1 MAVNAP
7 APAPATQPDATI
19 RRQVLAHARGLLR
32 ADPRVPIARIARESG
47 VSRAT
52 LYRHFGS
59 RAALLR
65 AVELDPPATATDRIL
80 AVAADLV
87 ARAGLAR
94 VSMDDVALAAGV
106 SRATVYR
113 LFPSKAALFG
123 ALLRRYSPFEP
134 MVALLD
140 ELGDAPPREVIGR
153 IGLTVA
159 RIGQARTELLR
170 AVIAD
175 VGNAGPDAIEGVR
188 DVIQPAVGRLA
199 AYLAAQMAAGRLRPM
214 LPLLAVQ
221 ALIGPIAFH
230 VLTRAPAERVFGFD
244 RPIEESVSELVDAIL
259 GGMEPRP

>member
-7 APAPATQPDATI
+7 TPDATI
-19 RRQVLAHARGLLR
+19 RRQVLAHAHGLLR
-32 ADPRVPIARIARESG
+32 EDPRVPIERIARESG

-65 AVELDPPATATDRIL
+65 AVELDPPASATERIL
-80 AVAADLV
+80 TVAADLV
-87 ARAGLAR
+87 ARSGLAG
-94 VSMDDVALAAGV
+94 VSMDDVASAAGV

-123 ALLRRYSPFEP
+123 ALIRRYSPFEP
-134 MVALLD
+134 VVAILD
-140 ELGDAPPREVIGR
+140 EMGERPPREVIGR

-170 AVIAD
+170 AIIAD

-188 DVIQPAVGRLA
+188 DVIGPAIGRLA

-214 LPLLAVQ
+214 PPLLAVQ
-221 ALIGPIAFH
+221 AIIGPIAFH
-230 VLTRAPAERVFGFD
+230 VLTRAPAERLFGLEQ
-244 RPIEESVSELVDAIL
+244 PIEESVAELVDTIL
-259 GGMEPRP
+259 GGLEAAA